1 MAAPPWLPRAHPA
14 GPETAGRSSS
24 GAREMPVLPGRAP
37 WTCGRGSQPAAPQG
51 LCTGW
56 ASCAPGLSWP
66 GARWAE
72 CQEPPVSH
80 DVPGLRVWTPLEH
93 PCPAGVQMML
103 IAVSS
108 EDRRGCSPGPAW
120 KLGPSS
126 AADPPH
132 DTLRDPRLRSPDFP
146 QCPPPLPGSHTPHA
160 PHTARPCGS
169 RTPCLPHVYHMP
181 HTYTT
186 SLAHVPHVY
195 HEPLTPHTP
204 YATRVTH
211 ASRMPTTHHTLHH
224 NPQLGQWVN
233 SRVRAKGLLFPGW
246 VWVGVARVPPRP
258 DESRT
263 PRDQLHLPRVWHTPL
278 PQGVHLPWP

>member
-1 MAAPPWLPRAHPA
+1 
-14 GPETAGRSSS
+14 
-24 GAREMPVLPGRAP
+24 
-37 WTCGRGSQPAAPQG
+37 
-51 LCTGW
+51 
-56 ASCAPGLSWP
+56 
-66 GARWAE
+66 
-72 CQEPPVSH
+72 
-80 DVPGLRVWTPLEH
+80 
-93 PCPAGVQMML
+93 ML